1 MKLFKKL
8 AAAALAA
15 VLALSMVGCGKAEVG
30 AAYKTELTNMLKDS
44 LYGTEATVEN
54 TTELD
59 NAAQVLLANAQTEY
73 DKLTAEQKKAV
84 GDRQITDWL
93 TAETAVAK
101 ATGLKEK
108 YCFVSF
114 VENPNFVSN
123 FGSQFK
129 YLEMMQKLQPDYRN
143 GQIVLEDNQAVVGD
157 VANKNTSKDAKVG
170 FASGKLGDK
179 TYVVMVM
186 F

>member
-1 MKLFKKL
+1 M
-8 AAAALAA
+8 
-15 VLALSMVGCGKAEVG
+15 
-30 AAYKTELTNMLKDS
+30 
-44 LYGTEATVEN
+44 
-54 TTELD
+54 
-59 NAAQVLLANAQTEY
+59 
-73 DKLTAEQKKAV
+73 
-84 GDRQITDWL
+84 
-93 TAETAVAK
+93 
-101 ATGLKEK
+101 
-108 YCFVSF
+108 SF

-170 FASGKLGDK
+170 FASGKIGDK